1 MKTFRRPPLY
11 AIVAMVVAL
20 VCGDALAAGAASAA
34 PAAAVRESPSGIVKT
49 AVASSWDP
57 GYIISDFNFYNGQ
70 ALDAA
75 TIQSFLNAQ
84 VPTCRAG
91 YTCLKDYRENTV
103 SRPGDAMCTPYTGV
117 AGESA
122 ATIIARVGA
131 ACGISQKVLLV
142 LLEKEQSLVTDDW
155 PSTGQFL
162 KATGYACPDT
172 SACNTLYYGFYNQ
185 VYMAAWQFKRYG
197 NPPGTSNS
205 FTWYPVGATSA
216 IRYSPTASC
225 GSSPVLIR
233 NAATAALYYYTPYQ
247 PNAAALANLYGT
259 GDACS
264 AYGNRNFWRLYSD
277 WFGPTTGGA
286 APIGSFD
293 QASLSAST
301 FDVRGWALDK
311 SLMRTSIDVLVTYN
325 TPAGLASRTVTAN
338 LDRPD
343 VGAAY
348 PGAGNAHGFSVSIPR
363 SGDGQYYACVTALP
377 SPGNGAGSTPLGCLS
392 AFYSSAIGGAPATAR
407 LQGADRF
414 ATSAAVSQA
423 TYPSTTGG
431 TVYIASGVDFAD
443 AISAAPAAAAQKA
456 PLLLV
461 GQNQLPASVATE
473 LRRLAPKSVIVV
485 GGPAAVSDG
494 VVSAIGSLQT
504 LVVRVAGA
512 DRFET
517 SRKVADFAFPGATG
531 AYLASGLSFPDALS
545 ASSAAG
551 SSKRPVILVD
561 GRSPAL
567 DPATKTYL
575 AGKPIST
582 LVLVGGT
589 SVVPDGMQ
597 TELTGMGRSVSRL
610 GGADRFQTSQIL
622 NAAAYKTAQTAYLA
636 TGWSF
641 PDALSG
647 AAAAGAQGA
656 PLFVVQGGCVPRSIG
671 DTLASMGVRKIVLLG
686 GTSVLTSDVGAIV
699 PCAP

>member
-1 MKTFRRPPLY
+1 VKTLSRPPLY
-11 AIVAMVVAL
+11 AVIALIAAL
-20 VCGDALAAGAASAA
+20 VCGDALTAGAASAA
-34 PAAAVRESPSGIVKT
+34 PPTAVRESPTGLVKA
-49 AVASSWDP
+49 AVASQFDP

-70 ALDAA
+70 ALTAA
-75 TIQSFLNAQ
+75 TIQTFLNAQ

-91 YTCLKDYRENTV
+91 YTCLKDYRENTT
-103 SRPGDAMCTPYTGV
+103 SRAGDAMCAPYAGA

-142 LLEKEQSLVTDDW
+142 LLQKEQSLVTDDW

-172 SACNTLYYGFYNQ
+172 AACNTLYYGFYNQ

-216 IRYSPTASC
+216 IRYSPIASC

-259 GDACS
+259 GDSCS
-264 AYGNRNFWRLYSD
+264 AYGNRNFWRLYTD
-277 WFGPTTGGA
+277 WFGPTTGGV

-301 FDVRGWALDK
+301 FDVRGWALDQ
-311 SLMRTSIDVLVTYN
+311 SLMRTSINVLVTYN
-325 TPAGLASRTVTAN
+325 TPGGLQSRTVTAN

-363 SGDGQYYACVTALP
+363 TGDGQYYACATALP
-377 SPGNGAGSTPLGCLS
+377 SPGNGAGSTPLGCRS
-392 AFYSSAIGGAPATAR
+392 AFYSPAAGGAPATTR

-414 ATSAAVSQA
+414 ATSAAVSQS

-431 TVYIASGVDFAD
+431 TVYIASGIDFAD

-461 GQNQLPASVATE
+461 GPTELPASVQTE

-485 GGPAAVSDG
+485 GGPAAVSDS
-494 VVSAIGSLQT
+494 VVAAIASLPT

-512 DRFET
+512 NRFET

-561 GRSPAL
+561 GRTPAL
-567 DPATKTYL
+567 DPATASYVAARPFSAVT
-575 AGKPIST
+575 
-582 LVLVGGT
+582 LVGGT
-589 SVVPDGMQ
+589 SVIPSGIQ
-597 TELTGMGRSVSRL
+597 SQLSGMGKAVTRL
-610 GGADRFQTSQIL
+610 GGSDRFQTSQIL
-622 NAAAYKTAQTAYLA
+622 NAAAYKSAQTAYLA

-647 AAAAGAQGA
+647 AAAAGAQSA
-656 PLFVVQGGCVPRSIG
+656 PLFVVQTGCVPRSIG
-671 DTLASMGVRKIVLLG
+671 DSLVSMGVKKLVLLG
-686 GTSVLTSDVGAIV
+686 GTAVLTADVSSIV
-699 PCAP
+699 PC